1 MFKKLDFLEK
11 WNCFSCDSLKQI
23 NVFKRENFLSHL
35 SLSQE
40 VTQYLICLYLS

>member
-1 MFKKLDFLEK
+1 MRFFGKNETVL
-11 WNCFSCDSLKQI
+11 SSDSLNHI